1 MSLPDR
7 TQAAEDAFVDT
18 WAGSDD
24 TDGLVAA
31 IEAAMGDT
39 RPQLAARLVGLLG
52 DHVEIEPGSALE
64 RAQRAARLFLAHRGR
79 PEDNSWSE
87 LQDAWTEVRKSRM
100 RRIRQRQRRS
110 LTGKAPSRIGR
121 LDRRK
126 R

>member
-1 MSLPDR
+1 MTLPER
-7 TQAAEDAFVDT
+7 TEDAEDAFVRE
-18 WAGSDD
+18 WSESDD
-24 TDGLVAA
+24 TDGLMAVIEDAMAA
-31 IEAAMGDT
+31 T
-39 RPQLAARLVGLLG
+39 RPKLAARLVNLLG

-64 RAQRAARLFLAHRGR
+64 RAQRAATLFLSHRGR

-87 LQDAWTEVRKSRM
+87 LQDAWTDARKSRM